1 MINFEEKKSYEFFKR
16 IQDVVFSVVALI
28 VLLPVFLII
37 SIAIYVDSPGDPV
50 IFRQIRVGK
59 NGKQFVLYK
68 FRTMC
73 VGAEAQLESL
83 KSSNEMDGPVFK
95 IKDDPR
101 ITPVGKFLRRSA
113 LDELPQLI
121 NVIHGDM
128 SVVGPRPPL
137 VSEVAQYNAYQRQRL
152 LVRPGMTCYWQ
163 VSHEKN
169 SLSFDDWM
177 KLDMRYIENR
187 SFLLDWKL
195 IFKTFYAMINLEGL

>member
-50 IFRQIRVGK
+50 IFRQMRVGK

-152 LVRPGMTCYWQ
+152 LVRPGLTCYWQ

-169 SLSFDDWM
+169 SLPFDEWM